1 MTKPPPRD
9 WDKELADID
18 KIIARQPAGPAPG
31 PLPAGSPSPR
41 AGELGRHRPI
51 EPPRH
56 RVVLTAWLRVVLAL
70 GVAAA
75 MTQWPYAHGCGFQL
89 YLYLGAA
96 GVVFLAGLWG
106 AVTTWRRRMAF
117 AHLLS
122 LLVVLWGGCLAG
134 KAVLDR
140 TDYVKTRLTWTC

>member
-1 MTKPPPRD
+1 MTKPPDRD

-18 KIIARQPAGPAPG
+18 KIIAKQPVAAPGPAPAA
-31 PLPAGSPSPR
+31 PAAPRPTLPAAR
-41 AGELGRHRPI
+41 AN

-56 RVVLTAWLRVVLAL
+56 RVLLTTWLRVLLAI

-96 GVVFLAGLWG
+96 GVVVIAGLWG
-106 AVTTWRRRMAF
+106 SVVSWKRRMGL
-117 AHLLS
+117 AHVLS
-122 LLVVLWGGCLAG
+122 LLVTLWGGYLAG
-134 KAVLDR
+134 KVVLDR
-140 TDYVKTRLTWTC
+140 TSYPKEPRSWSCP